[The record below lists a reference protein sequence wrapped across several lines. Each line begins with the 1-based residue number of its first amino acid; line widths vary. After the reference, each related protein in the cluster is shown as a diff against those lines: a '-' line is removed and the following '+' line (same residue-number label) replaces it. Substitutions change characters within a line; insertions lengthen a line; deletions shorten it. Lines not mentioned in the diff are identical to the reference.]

1 MAERV
6 NELAPLHPDKE
17 LQLAIERG
25 DITQAE
31 VNRVWA
37 ETRDLSAQTPFET
50 RRAVVELR
58 KCGSLN
64 DSWPVFF
71 TQMTQMM
78 SEMQGALTRD
88 DSKFAHLVAGT
99 ETVVRELQKVGP
111 LASNLTDL
119 KRQMQYLTDEVR
131 QLRADR
137 VQLKKPW
144 WSRLFGKRETPAVEE
159 AAADGELMD
168 YEREAEQARK
178 DSIGSAWAK

>member
-1 MAERV
+1 
-6 NELAPLHPDKE
+6 
-17 LQLAIERG
+17 
-25 DITQAE
+25 
-31 VNRVWA
+31 
-37 ETRDLSAQTPFET
+37 
-50 RRAVVELR
+50 VVELR

-131 QLRADR
+131 QLRSER
-137 VQLKKPW
+137 VQAKKPW
-144 WSRLFGKRETPAVEE
+144 WMRLFGVREKVVVV
-159 AAADGELMD
+159 ADDYHSPDVDPDD
-168 YEREAEQARK
+168 YERDGEQARR